1 LRSIAKKCKK
11 KNKRLDKKQKI
22 WYKEA
27 SKEKQQSNKRKKKRK
42 KIDKEKKVW

>member
-1 LRSIAKKCKK
+1 MFNLFH
-11 KNKRLDKKQKI
+11 KKQKI